1 MTLDGI
7 FSKEINSYQNLL
19 KIINEKYDEL
29 EELSMCDFNNYS
41 LCINLN
47 EITNNKFCSNLK
59 KIKFSRCSLNHTE
72 NFLNFLNKCRNLQY
86 LDLSDCKNLNIYNI
100 ICSQNIILP
109 QLETLILN

>member
-47 EITNNKFCSNLK
+47 EIANDKFCSNLK
-59 KIKFSRCSLNHTE
+59 KNKIFSLFFKSHWKFLK
-72 NFLNFLNKCRNLQY
+72 FFK
-86 LDLSDCKNLNIYNI
+86 
-100 ICSQNIILP
+100 
-109 QLETLILN
+109 